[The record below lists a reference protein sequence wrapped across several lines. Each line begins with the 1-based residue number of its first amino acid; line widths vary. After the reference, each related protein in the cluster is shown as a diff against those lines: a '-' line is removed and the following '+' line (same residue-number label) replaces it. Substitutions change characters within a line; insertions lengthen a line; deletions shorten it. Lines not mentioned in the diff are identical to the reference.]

1 MYCPK
6 LEIAIT
12 NTVILTSSFKE
23 FNRNVKLVFDQH
35 DCIIRKMG
43 ENWWRK
49 GGKKDMQILKSF
61 KTWNTQHLSTTLYT
75 SLFAPSFI
83 NSKMQQIHSIIYVC
97 LLHIS
102 CYHMFNR
109 KDYVTFYETQLLQ
122 SHLQSVQQQLQQCPS
137 QWHHLQWRNIN
148 NVSVV

>member
-23 FNRNVKLVFDQH
+23 FNRNVKFIFDQH

-43 ENWWRK
+43 KNWWRR
-49 GGKKDMQILKSF
+49 GGKKTRKYWSLLKHETHNISPP
-61 KTWNTQHLSTTLYT
+61 LLYT
-75 SLFAPSFI
+75 SLFAPSFK
-83 NSKMQQIHSIIYVC
+83 NSKMQQNSQYHI

-137 QWHHLQWRNIN
+137 QWHHLQWRVRN
-148 NVSVV
+148 NVSVI